1 MSFRDNLKSE
11 LEYQDIKV
19 KELAAKT
26 GLNRKTIDNYLT
38 KNSADP
44 SATNAVKIAK
54 ALNVTV
60 EYLVTGASKNE
71 EILLPDNQTTDFLKI
86 IKKLKNLPAE
96 QKKIIFSIVDS
107 FHELTKNQMPKYF
120 FYYDSI
126 VK

>member
-71 EILLPDNQTTDFLKI
+71 EILFSPINYCTFSYNGSSYWNR
-86 IKKLKNLPAE
+86 NLW
-96 QKKIIFSIVDS
+96 
-107 FHELTKNQMPKYF
+107 
-120 FYYDSI
+120 
-126 VK
+126 

>member
-26 GLNRKTIDNYLT
+26 GLNRKTID
-38 KNSADP
+38 
-44 SATNAVKIAK
+44 AVKIAK

-107 FHELTKNQMPKYF
+107 FHELTINQMPK
-120 FYYDSI
+120 
-126 VK
+126 

>member
-71 EILLPDNQTTDFLKI
+71 ENLLPDNQTTDFLKI

-107 FHELTKNQMPKYF
+107 FHELTINQMPK
-120 FYYDSI
+120 
-126 VK
+126 

>member
-60 EYLVTGASKNE
+60 EYLVMGTSKNE
-71 EILLPDNQTTDFLKI
+71 EILSTDNQTADFLEI
-86 IKKLKNLPAE
+86 IKKLKTLPAE
-96 QKKIIFSIVDS
+96 QKKLIFSIVDS
-107 FHELTKNQMPKYF
+107 FHELNINQIPK
-120 FYYDSI
+120 
-126 VK
+126 

>member
-38 KNSADP
+38 KTSADP

-54 ALNVTV
+54 ALHV
-60 EYLVTGASKNE
+60 SR
-71 EILLPDNQTTDFLKI
+71 ISCDR
-86 IKKLKNLPAE
+86 
-96 QKKIIFSIVDS
+96 S
-107 FHELTKNQMPKYF
+107 FEK
-120 FYYDSI
+120 
-126 VK
+126 

>member
-1 MSFRDNLKSE
+1 
-11 LEYQDIKV
+11 KV

-107 FHELTKNQMPKYF
+107 FHELTKNQMPE
-120 FYYDSI
+120 
-126 VK
+126 